1 MWWELLSSFQQI
13 MFVIAVT
20 ASFVMLIFLV
30 LMIIGI
36 EGSDFD
42 GIDADVDMDVD
53 FSNDEPFTGIGGLR
67 ILTIRGALAFLSMG
81 AWTAY
86 LLVNWMHPLIASA
99 IGIVVGAI
107 SAYLL
112 ALAFRATY
120 KLESSGNIDYVNA
133 IGKLGSVYIRVP
145 KSKSGKGKITI
156 TIQERYIE
164 VDAMTEE
171 DYDLMPNTTVE
182 VVGIEDT
189 TTLIIKAKQ

>member
-1 MWWELLSSFQQI
+1 MLFRS
-13 MFVIAVT
+13 
-20 ASFVMLIFLV
+20 SFVMLIFLV
-30 LMIIGI
+30 LMLIGI

-42 GIDADVDMDVD
+42 GVDDVSDVDVI
-53 FSNDEPFTGIGGLR
+53 NDEPLSGIGGLK
-67 ILTIRGALAFLSMG
+67 ILTIRGILAFISMG

-120 KLESSGNIDYVNA
+120 RLESSGNLDYANA
-133 IGKLGSVYIRVP
+133 IGQIGTVYIRVP
-145 KSKSGKGKITI
+145 KSKIGKGKITL

-164 VDAMTEE
+164 VDAMTEW
-171 DYDLMPNTTVE
+171 DQDLMPKTIVE
-182 VVGIEDT
+182 VIGIEDT
-189 TTLIIKAKQ
+189 TTLIVKPKQ

>member
-1 MWWELLSSFQQI
+1 MWWEQLSSFQQG
-13 MFVIAVT
+13 MFIIAVS

-30 LMIIGI
+30 LMLIGI

-42 GIDADVDMDVD
+42 GIDDVSDVDVI
-53 FSNDEPFTGIGGLR
+53 NDEPLSGIGGLK
-67 ILTIRGALAFLSMG
+67 ILTIRGILAFISMG

-86 LLVNWMHPLIASA
+86 ILVNWMHPLIASA

-120 KLESSGNIDYVNA
+120 KLESSGNLDYTNA
-133 IGKLGSVYIRVP
+133 IGQIGTVYIRVP
-145 KSKSGKGKITI
+145 KSKIGKGKITL

-164 VDAMTEE
+164 VDAMTEW
-171 DYDLMPNTTVE
+171 DQDLMPKTIVE
-182 VVGIEDT
+182 VIGIEDT
-189 TTLIIKAKQ
+189 TTLIVKPK

>member
-1 MWWELLSSFQQI
+1 MWWEQLSSFQQG
-13 MFVIAVT
+13 MFIIAVS

-30 LMIIGI
+30 LMLIGI

-42 GIDADVDMDVD
+42 GIDDVSDVDVI
-53 FSNDEPFTGIGGLR
+53 NDEPLSGIGGLK
-67 ILTIRGALAFLSMG
+67 ILTIRGILAFISMG

-86 LLVNWMHPLIASA
+86 ILVNWMHPLIASA

-120 KLESSGNIDYVNA
+120 KLESSGNLDYTNA
-133 IGKLGSVYIRVP
+133 IGQIGTVYIRVP
-145 KSKSGKGKITI
+145 KSKIGKGKITL

-164 VDAMTEE
+164 VDAMTEW
-171 DYDLMPNTTVE
+171 DQDLMPKTIVE
-182 VVGIEDT
+182 VIGIEDT
-189 TTLIIKAKQ
+189 TTLIVKPKQ

>member
-1 MWWELLSSFQQI
+1 MWWEQLSSFQQG
-13 MFVIAVT
+13 MFIIAVS

-30 LMIIGI
+30 LMLIGI

-42 GIDADVDMDVD
+42 GVDDVSDIDVI
-53 FSNDEPFTGIGGLR
+53 NDEPLSGIGGLK
-67 ILTIRGALAFLSMG
+67 ILTIRGILAFISMG

-120 KLESSGNIDYVNA
+120 RLESSGNLDYANA
-133 IGKLGSVYIRVP
+133 IGQIGTVYIRVP
-145 KSKSGKGKITI
+145 KSKIGKGKITL

-164 VDAMTEE
+164 VDAMTEW
-171 DYDLMPNTTVE
+171 DQDLMPKTIVE
-182 VVGIEDT
+182 VIGIEDT
-189 TTLIIKAKQ
+189 TTLIVKPKQ

>member
-1 MWWELLSSFQQI
+1 MWWEQLSSFQQG
-13 MFVIAVT
+13 MFIIAVS

-30 LMIIGI
+30 LMLIGI

-42 GIDADVDMDVD
+42 GVDDVSDVDVI
-53 FSNDEPFTGIGGLR
+53 NDEPLSGIGGLK
-67 ILTIRGALAFLSMG
+67 ILTIRGILAFISMG

-112 ALAFRATY
+112 ALAFKATY
-120 KLESSGNIDYVNA
+120 RLESSGNLDYTNA
-133 IGKLGSVYIRVP
+133 IGQIGTVYIRVP
-145 KSKSGKGKITI
+145 KSKIGKGKITL

-164 VDAMTEE
+164 VDAMTEW
-171 DYDLMPNTTVE
+171 DQDLMPKTIVE
-182 VVGIEDT
+182 VIGIEDT
-189 TTLIIKAKQ
+189 TTLIVKPKQ

>member
-1 MWWELLSSFQQI
+1 MWWEQLSSFQQG
-13 MFVIAVT
+13 MFIIAVS

-30 LMIIGI
+30 LMLIGI

-42 GIDADVDMDVD
+42 GVDDVSDVDVI
-53 FSNDEPFTGIGGLR
+53 NDEPLSGIGGLK
-67 ILTIRGALAFLSMG
+67 ILTIRGILAFISMG

-120 KLESSGNIDYVNA
+120 RLESSGNLDYANA
-133 IGKLGSVYIRVP
+133 IGQIGTVYIRVP
-145 KSKSGKGKITI
+145 KSKIGKGKITL

-164 VDAMTEE
+164 VDAMTEW
-171 DYDLMPNTTVE
+171 DQDLMPKTIVE
-182 VVGIEDT
+182 VIGIEDT
-189 TTLIIKAKQ
+189 TTLIVKPKQ

>member
-1 MWWELLSSFQQI
+1 MWWEQLSSFQQG
-13 MFVIAVT
+13 MFIIAVS

-30 LMIIGI
+30 LMLIGI

-42 GIDADVDMDVD
+42 GVDDVSDIDVI
-53 FSNDEPFTGIGGLR
+53 NDEPLSGIGGLK
-67 ILTIRGALAFLSMG
+67 ILTIRGILAFISMG

-99 IGIVVGAI
+99 FGIIVGAI

-120 KLESSGNIDYVNA
+120 RLESSGNLDYANA
-133 IGKLGSVYIRVP
+133 IGQIGTVYIRVP
-145 KSKSGKGKITI
+145 KSKIGKGKITL

-164 VDAMTEE
+164 VDAMTEW
-171 DYDLMPNTTVE
+171 DQDLMPKTIVE
-182 VVGIEDT
+182 VIGIEDT
-189 TTLIIKAKQ
+189 TTLIVKPKQ